1 MILSIS
7 IIVVLLSLL
16 LLFNNFSK
24 NRNSFY
30 LCGSL
35 VFMCFVS
42 ILHYFIVIS
51 PNRFWV
57 AIFVGHLMPFV
68 FLTGPFLY
76 FYTRNELR
84 NSIKWSKLDYLHYL
98 PFILTVISLLPYY
111 FTDFD
116 SKLRIA
122 QIIIQKPF
130 TILKIDIAWFYP
142 SNMNY
147 LLRPILILGYS
158 MSSLILVYRFYKK
171 KKIVLN
177 KNPEGIMVKWLF
189 VINGIVVIVSLGY
202 LELTFHFYNYI
213 FTNPENRQLVN
224 NSLFSYIL
232 AMTFSLI
239 PILILIFP
247 EILYGLHKSKENTKS
262 KIVIYKDNHES
273 LISTATL
280 ILDFV
285 KNEENLINPNFSIA
299 DICSALNIKSH
310 EVNYCFNMILNTK
323 FTTLRK
329 ELRVDLAK
337 KELSIG
343 ELLLTH
349 SLEIVWIKSGFSSRT
364 NFFIAFKDVTG
375 MTPSEY
381 LKSI

>member
-35 VFMCFVS
+35 LFMCFVF

-57 AIFVGHLMPFV
+57 AIFVGHLMPLV

-84 NSIKWSKLDYLHYL
+84 NSIRWSKLDYLHYL

-116 SKLRIA
+116 SKLQIA

-130 TILKIDIAWFYP
+130 TILKLDTGWLYP
-142 SNMNY
+142 SDMNY

-171 KKIVLN
+171 KKIVFN
-177 KNPEGIMVKWLF
+177 KNPEGIMAKWLL
-189 VINGIVVIVSLGY
+189 VINGIVVITSLGY
-202 LELTFHFYNYI
+202 LELTFHFHNYI
-213 FTNPENRQLVN
+213 FTNPDQRKLVN

-232 AMTFSLI
+232 AMSFSLI

-247 EILYGLHKSKENTKS
+247 EILYGLHKSKENIKS

-285 KNEENLINPNFSIA
+285 NNEENLRNPNFSIA
-299 DICSALNIKSH
+299 DICRALNLKSH

-337 KELSIG
+337 KELSNG

-349 SLEIVWIKSGFSSRT
+349 SIEVVWIKSGFTSKT
-364 NFFIAFKDVTG
+364 NFFQTFKEVTG

>member
-1 MILSIS
+1 
-7 IIVVLLSLL
+7 
-16 LLFNNFSK
+16 
-24 NRNSFY
+24 
-30 LCGSL
+30 
-35 VFMCFVS
+35 MCFVS

-130 TILKIDIAWFYP
+130 TILKLDIAWLYP

-147 LLRPILILGYS
+147 LLRPILILGYA
-158 MSSLILVYRFYKK
+158 MSNLILVYRFYKK
-171 KKIVLN
+171 KKIVFN
-177 KNPEGIMVKWLF
+177 KTPEGIMVKWLL
-189 VINGIVVIVSLGY
+189 VINGIVVILSLGY
-202 LELTFHFYNYI
+202 LNLTFHFYNYI
-213 FTNPENRQLVN
+213 FTPENRKLVN
-224 NSLFSYIL
+224 NSIFSFIL
-232 AMTFSLI
+232 AMLFSLI

-262 KIVIYKDNHES
+262 KIAIYKDNHES

-299 DICSALNIKSH
+299 DICRALNIKSH

-323 FTTLRK
+323 FTTLKK

-337 KELSIG
+337 KELSNG
-343 ELLLTH
+343 ELLLSH
-349 SLEIVWIKSGFSSRT
+349 SMEVVWVKAGFSSKT
-364 NFFIAFKDVTG
+364 NFFVAFKEVSG